1 MKLMISKEENNNF
14 NMNEYLATDLD
25 DMDYDDAIKKDK
37 RKFCGY
43 FYEKLKINQII
54 LNTFSAIDPLRPRV
68 IKIMLFVLEIDLY
81 LFING
86 LFFNEDYVSEVFHSK
101 KPENFFTFIPRS
113 IDRFFYTTLV
123 GVIISYIIDLF
134 FYDEKKIKRI
144 FKREKDSP
152 IILRY
157 EITQVIRGIQKRNK
171 WFIILSSFIIII
183 TLYYIFCFNNI
194 YPHMREELIKS
205 SIIIIIVMQIL
216 SLLSC
221 LLEAI
226 LRFIGF
232 RCKSEKMYKISLL
245 LS

>member
-37 RKFCGY
+37 RKFCSY

-134 FYDEKKIKRI
+134 FMMKKKLKEYLKEKKI
-144 FKREKDSP
+144 
-152 IILRY
+152 
-157 EITQVIRGIQKRNK
+157 V
-171 WFIILSSFIIII
+171 
-183 TLYYIFCFNNI
+183 
-194 YPHMREELIKS
+194 
-205 SIIIIIVMQIL
+205 
-216 SLLSC
+216 LL
-221 LLEAI
+221 
-226 LRFIGF
+226 F
-232 RCKSEKMYKISLL
+232 
-245 LS
+245 